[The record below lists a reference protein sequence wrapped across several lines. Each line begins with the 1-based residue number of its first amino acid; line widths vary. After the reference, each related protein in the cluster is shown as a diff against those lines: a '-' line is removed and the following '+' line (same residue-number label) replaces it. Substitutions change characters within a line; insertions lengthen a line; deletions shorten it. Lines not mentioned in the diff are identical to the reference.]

1 MFLYFV
7 ELVIFKG
14 ENFYCL
20 IKKSINLCGCK
31 SYLFYVNNYMLS
43 INVLLVLGDRY
54 MNKRYLKWI
63 LSFY

>member
-20 IKKSINLCGCK
+20 IKK
-31 SYLFYVNNYMLS
+31 
-43 INVLLVLGDRY
+43 VLICVDVKVIY
-54 MNKRYLKWI
+54 FM
-63 LSFY
+63 